1 MDPLNE
7 IAAIEACLRGEGEE
21 FRLIVE
27 EYKGALTALAFNVLG
42 NRQDAEDV
50 CQETF
55 VQAYRHLE
63 TFDKQRNLKT
73 WLFAI
78 NYKRCLDLLRKK
90 RRFRAFFARA
100 AAAESAIGCRAERPA
115 PSSRPG
121 LSKEWLER
129 LSPKE
134 RSALVLWAN
143 EGLNS
148 AEIAGILGCSAS
160 TARVYLFNGR
170 KKIKAVLEKGY
181 GTPKDP

>member
-1 MDPLNE
+1 MNE
-7 IAAIEACLRGEGEE
+7 IEAIEACLLGRGEE

-27 EYKGALTALAFNVLG
+27 AYKGPLTALAVNVLG

-55 VQAYRHLE
+55 IQAYRNLGR
-63 TFDKQRNLKT
+63 FDRSLSLKT
-73 WLFAI
+73 WLFTI
-78 NYKRCLDLLRKK
+78 LFRRCLDLLKK
-90 RRFRAFFARA
+90 RRRFRAFFARA
-100 AAAESAIGCRAERPA
+100 AATEAQSAGWPEGPE
-115 PSSRPG
+115 PPSRPEI
-121 LSKEWLER
+121 SREWLKR

-170 KKIKAVLEKGY
+170 KKIKVLLEKGY
-181 GTPKDP
+181 ETFGNR